1 MRTASRRLAACLVA
15 VAGCALTSAA
25 GAQVTQEER
34 DAMVYAHNVVRG
46 AATPYPFP
54 ALAAVSWSAT
64 REAVAQAW
72 ATGCTFAHSGTPS
85 VGESIY
91 AFASIPDPVP
101 RPHPDLPVVSWDSER
116 AYYNYA
122 ANTCSPPP
130 IPGTCGHYTQL
141 VWRSSTS
148 IGCGLKYCEVNS
160 PFGPSFPHWWFWVC
174 QYSPAGNV
182 NPAVNRPY
190 LCDYDSNGSFES
202 VCTGGLYRDGFEV
215 GAERWSGK
223 SP

>member
-1 MRTASRRLAACLVA
+1 
-15 VAGCALTSAA
+15 
-25 GAQVTQEER
+25 
-34 DAMVYAHNVVRG
+34 MVYAQNVVRG

-64 REAVAQAW
+64 RETAAQAW
-72 ATGCTFAHSGTPS
+72 ADGCTFAHSGTPG
-85 VGESIY
+85 VGENIY

-101 RPHPDLPVVSWDSER
+101 RPGPNMPVVSWESER

-148 IGCGLKYCEVNS
+148 IGCGLKYCEMNS
-160 PFGPSFPHWWFWVC
+160 PFGSGFQHWWFWVC

-182 NPAVNRPY
+182 GGQRPF
-190 LCDYDSNGSFES
+190 LCDYDSNPGTAETA
-202 VCTGGLYRDGFEV
+202 CTAAPVGLYRDGLEV
-215 GAERWSGK
+215 GAERWSAET
-223 SP
+223 P